1 MATFNFTEN
10 AKMALTY
17 AQEEAVAMNHRMVGT
32 EHVLLGIMRAEGIGS
47 SVLQTL
53 HVDPDKTRQ
62 DILSMVGQGQEAVD
76 PNRLAYTP
84 RVKRCFE
91 IAWALAVRLRMNSIA
106 TEHLLIALMQ
116 SGDGVAYQALVDQ
129 GVTLEHI
136 LREVNNHYGGGV
148 FGQPKASGH
157 GGMNGNPEDYGQQ
170 EGNGKGNALEE
181 YGRNLNQ
188 MAKEGKIDPVIGRSK
203 EIERVVQILIRRT
216 KNNPVLIGE
225 PGVGKTAIAEGLA
238 QRIVSGEVPE
248 LLKDKEIINVDMGGL
263 VAGSKYRGDFE
274 ERVKNI
280 IEEVKSRKNVILF
293 IDELH
298 TIVGAGSA
306 EGSLDAANILKP
318 ELARGDL
325 QVIGATTLDEYRKY
339 IEKDAALER
348 RFQPVTVDE
357 PSVDDAIEI
366 LRGIKDKYEAFHKV
380 EIEDAAVVS
389 AVKLSDRYIN
399 DRQLP
404 DKAIDLVDEA
414 CSRVRLRHSVA
425 PDSIQKMEN
434 ELETLSAEM
443 EAAIQAQEFEKAAE
457 YRDKKKAIQ
466 EQLSSER
473 ETWEKQ
479 NKTSHQVVTSEDIAE
494 VVSNWSGVPVTKLTE
509 EDSER
514 LLHLERIL
522 HERVIGQEEA
532 VTAVSKAVR
541 RAHSGL
547 KDAKRPIGSFLFLG
561 PTGVGKTELAKA
573 LAEALFD
580 DENAMVRIDMSEYME
595 KFAVSRLVGAPPGYV
610 GYDEGGQLTEAVRRK
625 PYSVILLDEIE
636 KAHPDVFN
644 ILLQVLDDGRLTDS
658 QGRVVDFKNTVI
670 IMTSNLGSQAIM
682 NSKTLGFTSVNDS
695 DKQAETD
702 YETMKSKVMDNLK
715 KAFRPEFLNRID
727 DIVVFHPLTDNELK
741 QIVGIMMK
749 DLKKRLADRDLAI
762 TLSDDAL
769 EELAKVG
776 YDPEFGARPLRR
788 AIQNQIEDPLADA
801 LLAGQYKNGDTIKV
815 ELDADKKF
823 VFTK

>member
-10 AKMALTY
+10 AKMALAY
-17 AQEEAVAMNHRMVGT
+17 AQEEAINMNHRMVGT
-32 EHVLLGIMRAEGIGS
+32 EHILLGIMRAEGIAS
-47 SVLQTL
+47 SVLKTL

-62 DILSMVGQGQEAVD
+62 DILSMVGQGQESVN

-116 SGDGVAYQALVDQ
+116 SGDGVAYQALADQ
-129 GVTLEHI
+129 GVTLEQV

-148 FGQPKASGH
+148 FGQPKTGGH
-157 GGMNGNPEDYGQQ
+157 SSMNGGAEEYGQQ

-238 QRIVSGEVPE
+238 QRIVSGDVPE

-404 DKAIDLVDEA
+404 DKAI
-414 CSRVRLRHSVA
+414 
-425 PDSIQKMEN
+425 
-434 ELETLSAEM
+434 
-443 EAAIQAQEFEKAAE
+443 
-457 YRDKKKAIQ
+457 
-466 EQLSSER
+466 
-473 ETWEKQ
+473 
-479 NKTSHQVVTSEDIAE
+479 
-494 VVSNWSGVPVTKLTE
+494 
-509 EDSER
+509 
-514 LLHLERIL
+514 
-522 HERVIGQEEA
+522 
-532 VTAVSKAVR
+532 
-541 RAHSGL
+541 
-547 KDAKRPIGSFLFLG
+547 
-561 PTGVGKTELAKA
+561 
-573 LAEALFD
+573 
-580 DENAMVRIDMSEYME
+580 
-595 KFAVSRLVGAPPGYV
+595 
-610 GYDEGGQLTEAVRRK
+610 
-625 PYSVILLDEIE
+625 
-636 KAHPDVFN
+636 
-644 ILLQVLDDGRLTDS
+644 
-658 QGRVVDFKNTVI
+658 
-670 IMTSNLGSQAIM
+670 
-682 NSKTLGFTSVNDS
+682 
-695 DKQAETD
+695 
-702 YETMKSKVMDNLK
+702 
-715 KAFRPEFLNRID
+715 
-727 DIVVFHPLTDNELK
+727 
-741 QIVGIMMK
+741 
-749 DLKKRLADRDLAI
+749 
-762 TLSDDAL
+762 
-769 EELAKVG
+769 
-776 YDPEFGARPLRR
+776 
-788 AIQNQIEDPLADA
+788 
-801 LLAGQYKNGDTIKV
+801 
-815 ELDADKKF
+815 
-823 VFTK
+823 

>member
-10 AKMALTY
+10 AKMALAY
-17 AQEEAVAMNHRMVGT
+17 AQEEALGMNHRMIGT
-32 EHVLLGIMRAEGIGS
+32 EHVLLGIMRAGGLGGS
-47 SVLQTL
+47 ILNSLR
-53 HVDPDKTRQ
+53 VDPERTRQ
-62 DILSMVGQGQEAVD
+62 DILSMVGQGQEPVN
-76 PNRLAYTP
+76 PRQLAYTP

-91 IAWALAVRLRMNSIA
+91 IAWSLAVRLRMNSIA
-106 TEHLLIALMQ
+106 TEHLLIALLQ
-116 SGDGVAYQALVDQ
+116 ANDGVAFQALADQ
-129 GVTLEHI
+129 GITLDQV
-136 LREVNNHYGGGV
+136 LREVNNHYGGTY
-148 FGQPKASGH
+148 FMPAKQQKYSGMDAM
-157 GGMNGNPEDYGQQ
+157 GDEPES
-170 EGNGKGNALEE
+170 GNGKGSALEE
-181 YGRNLNQ
+181 FGRNLNQ
-188 MAKEGKIDPVIGRSK
+188 MAKEGKIDPVIGRDK
-203 EIERVVQILIRRT
+203 EIERVIQILIRRT

-238 QRIVSGEVPE
+238 QRIVGGEVPE
-248 LLKDKEIINVDMGGL
+248 LLKEKEIFNVDMGGL

-318 ELARGDL
+318 ELARGEL
-325 QVIGATTLDEYRKY
+325 QMIGATTLDEYRKY

-357 PSVDDAIEI
+357 PSVEDAIEI

-380 EIEDAAVVS
+380 EIDDAAVVS

-404 DKAIDLVDEA
+404 DKAIDLIDEA
-414 CSRVRLRHSVA
+414 CSRVRLRHNVA
-425 PDSIQKMEN
+425 PDTIQQMES
-434 ELETLSAEM
+434 EVESLSGEM
-443 EAAIQAQEFEKAAE
+443 ESAIQAQEFEKAAE
-457 YRDKKKAIQ
+457 LRDKKKHAQ
-466 EQLSSER
+466 EELNTLR
-473 ETWEKQ
+473 EEWEKQ
-479 NKTSHQVVTSEDIAE
+479 NKTTHQVVTAEDIAE
-494 VVSNWSGVPVTKLTE
+494 IVSGWSGVPVTKLTE
-509 EDSER
+509 EDSTR
-514 LLHLERIL
+514 LLHLEDIL
-522 HERVIGQEEA
+522 HKRVVGQQEA
-532 VTAVSKAVR
+532 VSAVSKAVR

-547 KDAKRPIGSFLFLG
+547 KDVKRPIGSFLFLG

-625 PYSVILLDEIE
+625 PYSVVLLDEIE

-670 IMTSNLGSQAIM
+670 IMTSNMGSQAIM
-682 NSKTLGFTSVNDS
+682 ANKTLGFTSEEGDTAAS
-695 DKQAETD
+695 D
-702 YETMKSKVMDNLK
+702 YEAMKERVMDNLK
-715 KAFRPEFLNRID
+715 KVFRPEFLNRID
-727 DIVVFHPLTDNELK
+727 DIVVFHPLTDDELK
-741 QIVGIMMK
+741 QIVTIMLS
-749 DLKKRLADRDLAI
+749 DLKKRLADRELSLS
-762 TLSDDAL
+762 LSDDAI

-801 LLAGQYKNGDTIKV
+801 LLTGEYQSGDTVKV
-815 ELDADKKF
+815 ELDDKQKF
-823 VFTK
+823 IFTK

>member
-10 AKMALTY
+10 AKMALAY
-17 AQEEAVAMNHRMVGT
+17 AQEEAINMKHRMIGT
-32 EHVLLGIMRAEGIGS
+32 EHVLLGIMRAGGIGS
-47 SVLQTL
+47 SVLKNL
-53 HVDPDKTRQ
+53 HVDPERTRQ
-62 DILSMVGQGQEAVD
+62 DILSMVGEGREPVRASQ
-76 PNRLAYTP
+76 LAYTP

-91 IAWALAVRLRMNSIA
+91 IAWNLAVRLRMNSIA
-106 TEHLLIALMQ
+106 TEHLLIALLQ
-116 SGDGVAYQALVDQ
+116 ANDGVAFQALADQ
-129 GVTLEHI
+129 GITLEQVI
-136 LREVNNHYGGGV
+136 REVNGHYGGGV
-148 FGQPKASGH
+148 FGQPRQQNY
-157 GGMNGNPEDYGQQ
+157 GGMNGMPADEYGGQ
-170 EGNGKGNALEE
+170 EAGSKQSALEE

-188 MAKEGKIDPVIGRSK
+188 MAKEGKIDPVIGRAK
-203 EIERVVQILIRRT
+203 EIERVIQILIRRT

-238 QRIVSGEVPE
+238 QRIVAGEVPE

-280 IEEVKSRKNVILF
+280 IEEVKSKKNVILF

-357 PSVDDAIEI
+357 PTVDDAIEI

-380 EIEDAAVVS
+380 EIQDDAIVS

-414 CSRVRLRHSVA
+414 CSRVRLRHNVA
-425 PDSIQKMEN
+425 PETIQQMESR
-434 ELETLSAEM
+434 LEALGGEM

-457 YRDKKKAIQ
+457 IRDKKKRIQ
-466 EQLSSER
+466 EELTTAR
-473 ETWEKQ
+473 EAWDKQ
-479 NKTSHQVVTSEDIAE
+479 NKTTHQVVTSDDIAE

-509 EDSER
+509 EDSAR
-514 LLHLERIL
+514 LLRLEEIL

-682 NSKTLGFTSVNDS
+682 NSKTLGFTSADEN
-695 DKQAETD
+695 QAEAD
-702 YETMKSKVMDNLK
+702 YETMKEKVMDNLK

-727 DIVVFHPLTDNELK
+727 DIVVFHPLTAEELK

-749 DLKKRLADRDLAI
+749 DLRKRLADRDLSI
-762 TLSDDAL
+762 TLSDEAL
-769 EELAKVG
+769 DELAKVG

-801 LLAGQYKNGDTIKV
+801 LLAGQYQAGDTIKV
-815 ELDADKKF
+815 ALDDDKKF

>member
-10 AKMALTY
+10 AQMALTY
-17 AQEEAVAMNHRMVGT
+17 AQEEAINMKHRMIGT
-32 EHVLLGIMRAEGIGS
+32 EHLLLGIMRANGIAS
-47 SVLQTL
+47 TVLRSL
-53 HVDPDKTRQ
+53 GVDYDKTKT
-62 DILSMVGQGQEAVD
+62 DIVSMVGEGKETVD
-76 PNRLAYTP
+76 PNRLEYTP
-84 RVKRCFE
+84 RVKHCFE
-91 IAWALAVRLRMNSIA
+91 MAWNLAVRLKMNSIA
-106 TEHLLIALMQ
+106 TEHLLLAIMQ
-116 SGDGVAYQALVDQ
+116 ANDGVAYQALADQ
-129 GVTLEHI
+129 GIGLDAIV
-136 LREVNNHYGGGV
+136 REINGHYGGGV
-148 FGQPKASGH
+148 FGQQKPQQ
-157 GGMNGNPEDYGQQ
+157 GMGEDYAPGQ
-170 EGNGKGNALEE
+170 EGANGKGNALEE

-188 MAKEGKIDPVIGRSK
+188 MAKEGKIDPVIGRSQ
-203 EIERVVQILIRRT
+203 EIERVIQILIRRT

-238 QRIVSGEVPE
+238 QRIVSGDVPE
-248 LLKDKEIINVDMGGL
+248 LLKDKEIFNVDMGGL

-280 IEEVKSRKNVILF
+280 IDEVKKRKNVILF
-293 IDELH
+293 IDEMH

-357 PSVDDAIEI
+357 PNVDDAIEI
-366 LRGIKDKYEAFHKV
+366 LRGIKDKYEAYHKV
-380 EIEDAAVVS
+380 AIEDDAVVS

-404 DKAIDLVDEA
+404 DKAIDLIDEA
-414 CSRVRLRHSVA
+414 CSRVRLRHNMA
-425 PDSIQKMEN
+425 PDSIQNLEN
-434 ELETLSAEM
+434 KIETLANEM
-443 EAAIQAQEFEKAAE
+443 EAAIQAQEFEKAAKL
-457 YRDKKKAIQ
+457 RDEKKTLKEQFDQ
-466 EQLSSER
+466 ER
-473 ETWEKQ
+473 DAWEKQ
-479 NKTSHQVVTSEDIAE
+479 NKTTHQVVTAEDIADI
-494 VVSNWSGVPVTKLTE
+494 VSNWSGVPVTKLKE
-509 EDSER
+509 EDSQR
-514 LLHLERIL
+514 LLNMENIL
-522 HERVIGQEEA
+522 HQRVIGQEEA
-532 VTAVSKAVR
+532 VNAVSKAVR
-541 RAHSGL
+541 RAHSGI

-682 NSKTLGFTSVNDS
+682 NSKNLGFTSVEEDDN
-695 DKQAETD
+695 KAEAD

-727 DIVVFHPLTDNELK
+727 DIVVFHPLTADELK
-741 QIVGIMMK
+741 QIVGIMTN
-749 DLKKRLADRDLAI
+749 DLRKRLADRDLSLEFSDAA
-762 TLSDDAL
+762 LS
-769 EELAKVG
+769 ELAKDG
-776 YDPEFGARPLRR
+776 YDPEYGARPLRR
-788 AIQNQIEDPLADA
+788 AIQNKIEDPLADA
-801 LLAGQYKNGDTIKV
+801 LLSGQYQDGDTIKV
-815 ELDADKKF
+815 DLDDNNQF
-823 VFTK
+823 IFTK

>member
-10 AKMALTY
+10 AKMALAY
-17 AQEEAVAMNHRMVGT
+17 AQEEAINMKHRMIGT
-32 EHVLLGIMRAEGIGS
+32 EHVLLGIMRAGGIGS
-47 SVLQTL
+47 SVLKNL
-53 HVDPDKTRQ
+53 HVDPERTRQ
-62 DILSMVGQGQEAVD
+62 DILSMVGEGREPVRASQ
-76 PNRLAYTP
+76 LAYTP

-91 IAWALAVRLRMNSIA
+91 IAWNLAVRLRMNSIA
-106 TEHLLIALMQ
+106 TEHLLIALLQ
-116 SGDGVAYQALVDQ
+116 ANDGVAFQALADQ
-129 GVTLEHI
+129 GITLEQVI
-136 LREVNNHYGGGV
+136 REVNGHYGGGV
-148 FGQPKASGH
+148 FGQPRQQNYS
-157 GGMNGNPEDYGQQ
+157 GMNGMPADEYGGQ
-170 EGNGKGNALEE
+170 EAGSKQSALEE

-188 MAKEGKIDPVIGRSK
+188 MAKEGKIDPVIGRAK
-203 EIERVVQILIRRT
+203 EIERVIQILIRRT

-238 QRIVSGEVPE
+238 QRIVAGEVPE

-280 IEEVKSRKNVILF
+280 IEEVKSKKNVILF

-357 PSVDDAIEI
+357 PTVDDAIEI

-380 EIEDAAVVS
+380 EIQDDAIVS

-414 CSRVRLRHSVA
+414 CSRVRLRHNVA
-425 PDSIQKMEN
+425 PETIQKMESQ
-434 ELETLSAEM
+434 LEALGGEM

-457 YRDKKKAIQ
+457 IRDKKKHIQ
-466 EQLSSER
+466 EELTTAR
-473 ETWEKQ
+473 EAWDKQ
-479 NKTSHQVVTSEDIAE
+479 NKTTHQVVTSDDIAE

-509 EDSER
+509 EDSAR
-514 LLHLERIL
+514 LLRLEEIL

-682 NSKTLGFTSVNDS
+682 NSKTLGFTSADEN
-695 DKQAETD
+695 QAEAD
-702 YETMKSKVMDNLK
+702 YETMKEKVMDNLK

-727 DIVVFHPLTDNELK
+727 DIVVFHPLTADELK

-749 DLKKRLADRDLAI
+749 DLRKRLADRDLSI
-762 TLSDDAL
+762 TLSDEAL
-769 EELAKVG
+769 DELAKVG

-801 LLAGQYKNGDTIKV
+801 LLAGQYQAGDTIKV
-815 ELDADKKF
+815 ALDDDKQF

>member
-10 AKMALTY
+10 AQMALTY
-17 AQEEAVAMNHRMVGT
+17 AQEEAINMKHRMIGT
-32 EHVLLGIMRAEGIGS
+32 EHLLLGIMRANGIAS
-47 SVLQTL
+47 TVLRSL
-53 HVDPDKTRQ
+53 GVDYDKTKT
-62 DILSMVGQGQEAVD
+62 DIVSMVGEGKETVD
-76 PNRLAYTP
+76 PNRLEYTP
-84 RVKRCFE
+84 RVKHCFE
-91 IAWALAVRLRMNSIA
+91 MAWNLAVRLKMNSIA
-106 TEHLLIALMQ
+106 TEHLLLAIMQ
-116 SGDGVAYQALVDQ
+116 ANDGVAYQALADQ
-129 GVTLEHI
+129 GIGLDAIV
-136 LREVNNHYGGGV
+136 REINGHYGGGV
-148 FGQPKASGH
+148 FSQQKPQQ
-157 GGMNGNPEDYGQQ
+157 GMGEDYAPGQ
-170 EGNGKGNALEE
+170 EGANGKGNALEE

-188 MAKEGKIDPVIGRSK
+188 MAKEGKIDPVIGRSQ
-203 EIERVVQILIRRT
+203 EIERVIQILIRRT

-238 QRIVSGEVPE
+238 QRIVSGDVPE
-248 LLKDKEIINVDMGGL
+248 LLKDKEIFNVDMGGL

-280 IEEVKSRKNVILF
+280 IDEVKKRKNVILF
-293 IDELH
+293 IDEMH

-357 PSVDDAIEI
+357 PNVDDAIEI
-366 LRGIKDKYEAFHKV
+366 LRGIKDKYEAYHKV
-380 EIEDAAVVS
+380 AIEDDAVVS

-404 DKAIDLVDEA
+404 DKAIDLIDEA
-414 CSRVRLRHSVA
+414 CSRVRLRHNMA
-425 PDSIQKMEN
+425 PDSIQNLEN
-434 ELETLSAEM
+434 KIETLANEM
-443 EAAIQAQEFEKAAE
+443 EAAIQAQEFEKAAKL
-457 YRDKKKAIQ
+457 RDEKKTLK
-466 EQLSSER
+466 EQLDQER
-473 ETWEKQ
+473 DAWEKQ
-479 NKTSHQVVTSEDIAE
+479 NKTTHQVVTAEDIADI
-494 VVSNWSGVPVTKLTE
+494 VSNWSGVPVTKLKE
-509 EDSER
+509 EDSQR
-514 LLHLERIL
+514 LLNMENIL
-522 HERVIGQEEA
+522 HQRVIGQEEA

-541 RAHSGL
+541 RAHSGI

-682 NSKTLGFTSVNDS
+682 NSKNLGFTSVEEDDN
-695 DKQAETD
+695 KVEAD

-727 DIVVFHPLTDNELK
+727 DIVVFHPLTADELK
-741 QIVGIMMK
+741 QIVGIMTN
-749 DLKKRLADRDLAI
+749 DLRKRLADRDLSLEFSDAA
-762 TLSDDAL
+762 LS
-769 EELAKVG
+769 ELAKDG
-776 YDPEFGARPLRR
+776 YDPEYGARPLRR
-788 AIQNQIEDPLADA
+788 AIQNKIEDPLADA
-801 LLAGQYKNGDTIKV
+801 LLSGQYQDGDTIKV
-815 ELDADKKF
+815 DLDDNNQF
-823 VFTK
+823 IFTK

>member
-10 AKMALTY
+10 AKMALAY
-17 AQEEAVAMNHRMVGT
+17 AQEEAINMKHRMIGT
-32 EHVLLGIMRAEGIGS
+32 EHVLLGIMRAGGIGS
-47 SVLQTL
+47 SVLKNL
-53 HVDPDKTRQ
+53 HVDPERTRQ
-62 DILSMVGQGQEAVD
+62 DILSMVGEGREPVRASQ
-76 PNRLAYTP
+76 LAYTP

-91 IAWALAVRLRMNSIA
+91 IAWNLAVRLRMNSIA
-106 TEHLLIALMQ
+106 TEHLLIALLQ
-116 SGDGVAYQALVDQ
+116 ANDGVAFQALADQ
-129 GVTLEHI
+129 GITLEQVI
-136 LREVNNHYGGGV
+136 REVNGHYGGGV
-148 FGQPKASGH
+148 FGQPRQQNYS
-157 GGMNGNPEDYGQQ
+157 GMNGMPADEYGGQ
-170 EGNGKGNALEE
+170 EAGSKQSALEE

-188 MAKEGKIDPVIGRSK
+188 MAKEGKIDPVIGRAK
-203 EIERVVQILIRRT
+203 EIERVIQILIRRT

-238 QRIVSGEVPE
+238 QRIVAGEVPE

-280 IEEVKSRKNVILF
+280 IEEVKSKKNVILF

-357 PSVDDAIEI
+357 PTVDDAIEI

-380 EIEDAAVVS
+380 EIQDDAIVS

-414 CSRVRLRHSVA
+414 CSRVRLRHNVA
-425 PDSIQKMEN
+425 PETIQQMESQ
-434 ELETLSAEM
+434 LEALGGEM

-457 YRDKKKAIQ
+457 IRDKKKRIQ
-466 EQLSSER
+466 EELTTAR
-473 ETWEKQ
+473 EAWDKQ
-479 NKTSHQVVTSEDIAE
+479 NKTTHQVVTSDDIAE

-509 EDSER
+509 EDSAR
-514 LLHLERIL
+514 LLRLEEIL

-573 LAEALFD
+573 LAGALFD

-682 NSKTLGFTSVNDS
+682 NSKTLGFTSADEN
-695 DKQAETD
+695 QAEAD
-702 YETMKSKVMDNLK
+702 YETMKEKVMDNLK

-727 DIVVFHPLTDNELK
+727 DIVVFHPLTAEELK

-749 DLKKRLADRDLAI
+749 DLRKRLADRDLSI
-762 TLSDDAL
+762 TLSDEAL
-769 EELAKVG
+769 DELAKVG

-801 LLAGQYKNGDTIKV
+801 LLAGQYQAGDTIKV
-815 ELDADKKF
+815 ALDDDKKF

>member
-1 MATFNFTEN
+1 MAAFNFTEN
-10 AKMALTY
+10 AKMALAY
-17 AQEEAVAMNHRMVGT
+17 AQEEAITMKHRMVGT
-32 EHVLLGIMRAEGIGS
+32 EHLLLGIMRAGGIGS
-47 SVLQTL
+47 SVLKNL
-53 HVDPDKTRQ
+53 HVDPDKTRK
-62 DILSMVGQGQEAVD
+62 IVLGMVGEGREPVD

-91 IAWALAVRLRMNSIA
+91 IAWTLAVRLRMNSIA

-116 SGDGVAYQALVDQ
+116 ANDCVAYQALADQ
-129 GVTLEHI
+129 GITLEHI
-136 LREVNNHYGGGV
+136 LREVNAHYGGNV
-148 FGQPKASGH
+148 FGQAKQQAH
-157 GGMNGNPEDYGQQ
+157 GGMNGMPEEYGQQ
-170 EGNGKGNALEE
+170 EGNKSALEE

-188 MAKEGKIDPVIGRSK
+188 MAKEGKIDPVIGRAK
-203 EIERVVQILIRRT
+203 EIERVIQILIRRT

-248 LLKDKEIINVDMGGL
+248 LLKDKEIINVDMGSL

-280 IEEVKSRKNVILF
+280 IEEVKQRKNVILF

-357 PSVDDAIEI
+357 PSVDDAIDI

-380 EIEDAAVVS
+380 EIKDEAITS

-414 CSRVRLRHSVA
+414 CSRVRLRHNVA
-425 PDSIQKMEN
+425 PETIQQLES
-434 ELETLSAEM
+434 ELETLTGEM

-457 YRDKKKAIQ
+457 VRDKKKAVQ
-466 EQLSSER
+466 EKLTAER
-473 ETWEKQ
+473 DTWEKQ
-479 NKTSHQVVTSEDIAE
+479 NKTSHQVVTAEDIAE

-514 LLHLERIL
+514 LLHLENIL
-522 HERVIGQEEA
+522 HERVVGQEEA
-532 VTAVSKAVR
+532 VSAVSKAVR

-682 NSKTLGFTSVNDS
+682 NSKTLGFASVD
-695 DKQAETD
+695 DDAKAESD
-702 YETMKSKVMDNLK
+702 YEAMKSRAMDNLK

-727 DIVVFHPLTDNELK
+727 DIVVFHPLTDSELK

-749 DLKKRLADRDLAI
+749 DLRKRLADRGLSI
-762 TLSDDAL
+762 TLSDNAL

-801 LLAGQYKNGDTIKV
+801 LLAGQYHDGDTIKV
-815 ELDADKKF
+815 ELDDEKHFKF
-823 VFTK
+823 N

>member
-10 AKMALTY
+10 AQMALTY
-17 AQEEAVAMNHRMVGT
+17 AQEEAINMKHRMIGT
-32 EHVLLGIMRAEGIGS
+32 EHLLLGIMRANGIAS
-47 SVLQTL
+47 TVLRSL
-53 HVDPDKTRQ
+53 GVDYDKTKT
-62 DILSMVGQGQEAVD
+62 DIVSMVGEGKETVD
-76 PNRLAYTP
+76 PNRLEYTP
-84 RVKRCFE
+84 RVKHCFE
-91 IAWALAVRLRMNSIA
+91 MAWNLAVRLKMNSIA
-106 TEHLLIALMQ
+106 TEHLLLAIMQ
-116 SGDGVAYQALVDQ
+116 ANDGVAYQALADQ
-129 GVTLEHI
+129 GIGLDAIV
-136 LREVNNHYGGGV
+136 REINGHYGGGV
-148 FGQPKASGH
+148 FGQQKPQQ
-157 GGMNGNPEDYGQQ
+157 GMGEDYAPGQ
-170 EGNGKGNALEE
+170 EGANGKGNALEE

-188 MAKEGKIDPVIGRSK
+188 MAKEGKIDPVIGRSQ
-203 EIERVVQILIRRT
+203 EIERVIQILIRRT

-238 QRIVSGEVPE
+238 QRIVSGDVPE
-248 LLKDKEIINVDMGGL
+248 LLKDKEIFNVDMGGL

-280 IEEVKSRKNVILF
+280 IDEVKKRKNVILF
-293 IDELH
+293 IDEMH

-357 PSVDDAIEI
+357 PNVDDAIEI
-366 LRGIKDKYEAFHKV
+366 LRGIKDKYEAYHKV
-380 EIEDAAVVS
+380 AIEDDAVVS

-404 DKAIDLVDEA
+404 DKAIDLIDEA
-414 CSRVRLRHSVA
+414 CSRVRLRHNMA
-425 PDSIQKMEN
+425 PDSIQNLEN
-434 ELETLSAEM
+434 KIETLANEM
-443 EAAIQAQEFEKAAE
+443 EAAIQAQEFEKAAKL
-457 YRDKKKAIQ
+457 RDEKKTLKEQFDQ
-466 EQLSSER
+466 ER
-473 ETWEKQ
+473 DAWEKQ
-479 NKTSHQVVTSEDIAE
+479 NKTTHQVVTAEDIADI
-494 VVSNWSGVPVTKLTE
+494 VSNWSGVPVTKLKE
-509 EDSER
+509 EDSQR
-514 LLHLERIL
+514 LLNMENIL
-522 HERVIGQEEA
+522 HQRVIGQEEA
-532 VTAVSKAVR
+532 VNAVSKAVR
-541 RAHSGL
+541 RAHSGI

-682 NSKTLGFTSVNDS
+682 NSKNLGFTSVEEDDN
-695 DKQAETD
+695 KAEAD

-727 DIVVFHPLTDNELK
+727 DIVVFHPLTADELK
-741 QIVGIMMK
+741 QIVGIMTN
-749 DLKKRLADRDLAI
+749 DLRKRLADRDLSLEFSDAA
-762 TLSDDAL
+762 LS
-769 EELAKVG
+769 ELAKDG
-776 YDPEFGARPLRR
+776 YDPEYGARPLRR
-788 AIQNQIEDPLADA
+788 AIQNKIEDPLADA
-801 LLAGQYKNGDTIKV
+801 LLSGQYQDGDTIKV
-815 ELDADKKF
+815 DFDDNNQF
-823 VFTK
+823 IFTK

>member
-17 AQEEAVAMNHRMVGT
+17 AQEEAVAMNHRMMGT

-47 SVLQTL
+47 SVLKTL

-157 GGMNGNPEDYGQQ
+157 SGMNGNSEDYGQQ

-238 QRIVSGEVPE
+238 QRIVSGDVPE

-306 EGSLDAANILKP
+306 KP
-318 ELARGDL
+318 CRNC
-325 QVIGATTLDEYRKY
+325 
-339 IEKDAALER
+339 
-348 RFQPVTVDE
+348 P
-357 PSVDDAIEI
+357 
-366 LRGIKDKYEAFHKV
+366 
-380 EIEDAAVVS
+380 
-389 AVKLSDRYIN
+389 
-399 DRQLP
+399 
-404 DKAIDLVDEA
+404 
-414 CSRVRLRHSVA
+414 
-425 PDSIQKMEN
+425 
-434 ELETLSAEM
+434 
-443 EAAIQAQEFEKAAE
+443 
-457 YRDKKKAIQ
+457 
-466 EQLSSER
+466 
-473 ETWEKQ
+473 
-479 NKTSHQVVTSEDIAE
+479 
-494 VVSNWSGVPVTKLTE
+494 
-509 EDSER
+509 
-514 LLHLERIL
+514 
-522 HERVIGQEEA
+522 
-532 VTAVSKAVR
+532 
-541 RAHSGL
+541 
-547 KDAKRPIGSFLFLG
+547 
-561 PTGVGKTELAKA
+561 
-573 LAEALFD
+573 
-580 DENAMVRIDMSEYME
+580 
-595 KFAVSRLVGAPPGYV
+595 
-610 GYDEGGQLTEAVRRK
+610 
-625 PYSVILLDEIE
+625 
-636 KAHPDVFN
+636 
-644 ILLQVLDDGRLTDS
+644 
-658 QGRVVDFKNTVI
+658 
-670 IMTSNLGSQAIM
+670 
-682 NSKTLGFTSVNDS
+682 
-695 DKQAETD
+695 
-702 YETMKSKVMDNLK
+702 
-715 KAFRPEFLNRID
+715 
-727 DIVVFHPLTDNELK
+727 
-741 QIVGIMMK
+741 
-749 DLKKRLADRDLAI
+749 
-762 TLSDDAL
+762 
-769 EELAKVG
+769 
-776 YDPEFGARPLRR
+776 
-788 AIQNQIEDPLADA
+788 
-801 LLAGQYKNGDTIKV
+801 
-815 ELDADKKF
+815 
-823 VFTK
+823 

>member
-10 AKMALTY
+10 AQMALTY
-17 AQEEAVAMNHRMVGT
+17 AQEEAINMKHRMIGT
-32 EHVLLGIMRAEGIGS
+32 EHLLLGIMRANGIAS
-47 SVLQTL
+47 TVLRSL
-53 HVDPDKTRQ
+53 GVDYDKTKT
-62 DILSMVGQGQEAVD
+62 DIVSMVGEGKETVD
-76 PNRLAYTP
+76 PNRLEYTP
-84 RVKRCFE
+84 RVKHCFE
-91 IAWALAVRLRMNSIA
+91 MAWNLAVRLKMNSIA
-106 TEHLLIALMQ
+106 TEHLLLAIMQ
-116 SGDGVAYQALVDQ
+116 ANDGVAYQALADQ
-129 GVTLEHI
+129 GIGLDAIV
-136 LREVNNHYGGGV
+136 REINGHYGGGV
-148 FGQPKASGH
+148 FGQQKPQQ
-157 GGMNGNPEDYGQQ
+157 GMGEDYAPGQ
-170 EGNGKGNALEE
+170 EGANGKGNALEE

-188 MAKEGKIDPVIGRSK
+188 MAKEGKIDPVIGRSQ
-203 EIERVVQILIRRT
+203 EIERVIQILIRRT

-238 QRIVSGEVPE
+238 QRIVSGDVPE
-248 LLKDKEIINVDMGGL
+248 LLKDKEIFNVDMGGL

-280 IEEVKSRKNVILF
+280 IDEVKKRKNVILF
-293 IDELH
+293 IDEMH

-357 PSVDDAIEI
+357 PNVDDAIEI
-366 LRGIKDKYEAFHKV
+366 LRGIKDKYEAYHKV
-380 EIEDAAVVS
+380 AIEDDAVVS

-404 DKAIDLVDEA
+404 DKAIDLIDEA
-414 CSRVRLRHSVA
+414 CSRVRLRHNMA
-425 PDSIQKMEN
+425 PDSIQNLEN
-434 ELETLSAEM
+434 KIEILANEM
-443 EAAIQAQEFEKAAE
+443 EAAIQAQEFEKAAKL
-457 YRDKKKAIQ
+457 RDEKKTLK
-466 EQLSSER
+466 EQLDQER
-473 ETWEKQ
+473 DAWEKQ
-479 NKTSHQVVTSEDIAE
+479 NKTTHQVVTAEDIADI
-494 VVSNWSGVPVTKLTE
+494 VSNWSGVPVTKLKE
-509 EDSER
+509 EDSQR
-514 LLHLERIL
+514 LLNMENIL
-522 HERVIGQEEA
+522 HQRVIGQEEA

-541 RAHSGL
+541 RAHSGI

-682 NSKTLGFTSVNDS
+682 NSKNLGFTSVEEDDN
-695 DKQAETD
+695 KVEAD
-702 YETMKSKVMDNLK
+702 YEIMKSKVMDNLK

-727 DIVVFHPLTDNELK
+727 DIVVFHPLTADELK
-741 QIVGIMMK
+741 QIVGIMTN
-749 DLKKRLADRDLAI
+749 DLRKRLADRDLSLEFSDAA
-762 TLSDDAL
+762 LS
-769 EELAKVG
+769 ELAKDG
-776 YDPEFGARPLRR
+776 YDPEYGARPLRR
-788 AIQNQIEDPLADA
+788 AIQNKIEDPLADA
-801 LLAGQYKNGDTIKV
+801 LLSGQYQDGDTIKV
-815 ELDADKKF
+815 DLDDNNKF
-823 VFTK
+823 IFTK

>member
-10 AKMALTY
+10 AKMALAY
-17 AQEEAVAMNHRMVGT
+17 AQEEAINMKHRMIGT
-32 EHVLLGIMRAEGIGS
+32 EHVLLGIMRAGGIGS
-47 SVLQTL
+47 SVLKNL
-53 HVDPDKTRQ
+53 HVDPERTRQ
-62 DILSMVGQGQEAVD
+62 DILSMVGEGREPVRASQ
-76 PNRLAYTP
+76 LAYTP

-91 IAWALAVRLRMNSIA
+91 IAWNLAVRLRMNSIA
-106 TEHLLIALMQ
+106 TEHLLIALLQ
-116 SGDGVAYQALVDQ
+116 ANDGVAFQALADQ
-129 GVTLEHI
+129 GITLEQVI
-136 LREVNNHYGGGV
+136 REVNGHYGGGV
-148 FGQPKASGH
+148 FGQPRQQNY
-157 GGMNGNPEDYGQQ
+157 GGMNGMPADEYGGQ
-170 EGNGKGNALEE
+170 ENGSKQSALEE

-188 MAKEGKIDPVIGRSK
+188 MAKEGKIDPVIGRAK
-203 EIERVVQILIRRT
+203 EIERVIQILIRRT

-238 QRIVSGEVPE
+238 QRIVAGEVPE

-280 IEEVKSRKNVILF
+280 IEEVKSKKNVILF

-357 PSVDDAIEI
+357 PTVDDAIEI

-380 EIEDAAVVS
+380 EIQDDAIVS

-414 CSRVRLRHSVA
+414 CSRVRLRHNVA
-425 PDSIQKMEN
+425 PETIQQMESQ
-434 ELETLSAEM
+434 LEALGGEM

-457 YRDKKKAIQ
+457 IRDKKKHIQ
-466 EQLSSER
+466 EELTTAR
-473 ETWEKQ
+473 EAWDKQ
-479 NKTSHQVVTSEDIAE
+479 NKTTHQVVISDDIAE

-509 EDSER
+509 EDSAR
-514 LLHLERIL
+514 LLRLEEIL

-682 NSKTLGFTSVNDS
+682 NSKTLGFTSADEN
-695 DKQAETD
+695 QAEAD
-702 YETMKSKVMDNLK
+702 YETMKEKVMDNLK

-727 DIVVFHPLTDNELK
+727 DIVVFHPLTADELK

-749 DLKKRLADRDLAI
+749 DLRKRLADRDLSI
-762 TLSDDAL
+762 TLSDEAL
-769 EELAKVG
+769 DELAKVG

-801 LLAGQYKNGDTIKV
+801 LLAGQYQAGDTIKV
-815 ELDADKKF
+815 ALGDDKQF

>member
-10 AKMALTY
+10 AQMALTY
-17 AQEEAVAMNHRMVGT
+17 AQEEAINMKHRMIGT
-32 EHVLLGIMRAEGIGS
+32 EHLLLGIMRANGIAS
-47 SVLQTL
+47 TVLRSL
-53 HVDPDKTRQ
+53 GVDYDKTKT
-62 DILSMVGQGQEAVD
+62 DIVSMVGEGKETVD
-76 PNRLAYTP
+76 PNRLEYTP
-84 RVKRCFE
+84 RVKHCFE
-91 IAWALAVRLRMNSIA
+91 MAWNLAVRLKMNSIA
-106 TEHLLIALMQ
+106 TEHLLLAIMQ
-116 SGDGVAYQALVDQ
+116 ANDGVAYQALADQ
-129 GVTLEHI
+129 GIGLDAIV
-136 LREVNNHYGGGV
+136 REINGHYGGGV
-148 FGQPKASGH
+148 FGQQKPQQ
-157 GGMNGNPEDYGQQ
+157 GMGEDYAPGQ
-170 EGNGKGNALEE
+170 EGANGKGNALEE

-188 MAKEGKIDPVIGRSK
+188 MAKEGKIDPVIGRSQ
-203 EIERVVQILIRRT
+203 EIERVIQILIRRT

-238 QRIVSGEVPE
+238 QRIVSGDVPE
-248 LLKDKEIINVDMGGL
+248 LLKDKEIFNVDMGGL

-280 IEEVKSRKNVILF
+280 INEVKKRKNVILF
-293 IDELH
+293 IDEMH

-357 PSVDDAIEI
+357 PNVDDAIEI
-366 LRGIKDKYEAFHKV
+366 LRGIKDKYEAYHKV
-380 EIEDAAVVS
+380 AIEDDAVVS

-404 DKAIDLVDEA
+404 DKAIDLIDEA
-414 CSRVRLRHSVA
+414 CSRVRLRHNMA
-425 PDSIQKMEN
+425 PDSIQNLEN
-434 ELETLSAEM
+434 KIETLANEM
-443 EAAIQAQEFEKAAE
+443 EAAIQAQEFEKAAKL
-457 YRDKKKAIQ
+457 RDEKKTLKEQFDQ
-466 EQLSSER
+466 ER
-473 ETWEKQ
+473 DAWEKQ
-479 NKTSHQVVTSEDIAE
+479 NKTTHQVVTAEDIADI
-494 VVSNWSGVPVTKLTE
+494 VSNWSGVPVTKLKE
-509 EDSER
+509 EDSQR
-514 LLHLERIL
+514 LLNMENIL
-522 HERVIGQEEA
+522 HQRVIGQEEA
-532 VTAVSKAVR
+532 VNAVSKAVR
-541 RAHSGL
+541 RAHSGI

-682 NSKTLGFTSVNDS
+682 NSKNLGFTSVEEDDN
-695 DKQAETD
+695 KAEAD

-727 DIVVFHPLTDNELK
+727 DIVVFHPLTADELK
-741 QIVGIMMK
+741 QIVGIMTN
-749 DLKKRLADRDLAI
+749 DLRKRLADRDLSLEFSDAA
-762 TLSDDAL
+762 LS
-769 EELAKVG
+769 ELAKDG
-776 YDPEFGARPLRR
+776 YDPEYGARPLRR
-788 AIQNQIEDPLADA
+788 AIQNKIEDPLADA
-801 LLAGQYKNGDTIKV
+801 LLSGQYQDGDTIKV
-815 ELDADKKF
+815 DFDDNNQF
-823 VFTK
+823 IFTK

>member
-10 AKMALTY
+10 AQMALTY
-17 AQEEAVAMNHRMVGT
+17 AQEEAINMKHRMIGT
-32 EHVLLGIMRAEGIGS
+32 EHLLLGIMRANGIAS
-47 SVLQTL
+47 TVLRSL
-53 HVDPDKTRQ
+53 GVDYDKTKT
-62 DILSMVGQGQEAVD
+62 DIVSMVGEGKETVD
-76 PNRLAYTP
+76 PNRLEYTP
-84 RVKRCFE
+84 RVKHCFE
-91 IAWALAVRLRMNSIA
+91 MAWNLAVRLKMNSIA
-106 TEHLLIALMQ
+106 TEHLLLAIMQ
-116 SGDGVAYQALVDQ
+116 ANDGVAYQALADQ
-129 GVTLEHI
+129 GIGLDAIV
-136 LREVNNHYGGGV
+136 REINGHYGGGV
-148 FGQPKASGH
+148 FGQQKPQQ
-157 GGMNGNPEDYGQQ
+157 GMGEDYVPGQ
-170 EGNGKGNALEE
+170 EGANGKGNALEE

-188 MAKEGKIDPVIGRSK
+188 MAKEGKIDPVIGRSQ
-203 EIERVVQILIRRT
+203 EIERVIQILIRRT

-238 QRIVSGEVPE
+238 QRIVSGDVPE
-248 LLKDKEIINVDMGGL
+248 LLKDKEIFNVDMGGL

-280 IEEVKSRKNVILF
+280 IDEVKKRKNVILF
-293 IDELH
+293 IDEMH

-357 PSVDDAIEI
+357 PNVDDAIEI
-366 LRGIKDKYEAFHKV
+366 LRGIKDKYEAYHKV
-380 EIEDAAVVS
+380 AIEDDAVVS

-404 DKAIDLVDEA
+404 DKAIDLIDEA
-414 CSRVRLRHSVA
+414 CSRVRLRHNMA
-425 PDSIQKMEN
+425 PDSIQNLEN
-434 ELETLSAEM
+434 KIETLANEM
-443 EAAIQAQEFEKAAE
+443 EAAIQAQEFEKAAKL
-457 YRDKKKAIQ
+457 RDEKKTLK
-466 EQLSSER
+466 EQLDQER
-473 ETWEKQ
+473 DAWEKQ
-479 NKTSHQVVTSEDIAE
+479 NKTTHQVVTAEDIADI
-494 VVSNWSGVPVTKLTE
+494 VSNWSGVPVTKLKE
-509 EDSER
+509 EDSQR
-514 LLHLERIL
+514 LLNMENIL
-522 HERVIGQEEA
+522 HQRVIGQEEA

-541 RAHSGL
+541 RAHSGI

-682 NSKTLGFTSVNDS
+682 NSKNLGFTSVEEDDN
-695 DKQAETD
+695 KVEAD

-727 DIVVFHPLTDNELK
+727 DIVVFHPLTADELK
-741 QIVGIMMK
+741 QIVGIMTN
-749 DLKKRLADRDLAI
+749 DLRKRLADRDLSLEFSDAA
-762 TLSDDAL
+762 LS
-769 EELAKVG
+769 ELAKDG
-776 YDPEFGARPLRR
+776 YDPEYGARPLRR
-788 AIQNQIEDPLADA
+788 AIQNKIEDPLADA
-801 LLAGQYKNGDTIKV
+801 LLSGQYQDGDTIKV
-815 ELDADKKF
+815 DLDDNNQF
-823 VFTK
+823 IFTK

>member
-10 AKMALTY
+10 AQMALTY
-17 AQEEAVAMNHRMVGT
+17 AQEEAINMKHRMIGT
-32 EHVLLGIMRAEGIGS
+32 EHLLLGIMRANGIAS
-47 SVLQTL
+47 TVLRSL
-53 HVDPDKTRQ
+53 GVDYDKTKT
-62 DILSMVGQGQEAVD
+62 DIVSMVGEGKETVD
-76 PNRLAYTP
+76 PNRLEYTP
-84 RVKRCFE
+84 RVKHCFE
-91 IAWALAVRLRMNSIA
+91 MAWNLAVRLKMNSIA
-106 TEHLLIALMQ
+106 TEHLLLAIMQ
-116 SGDGVAYQALVDQ
+116 ANDGVAYQALADQ
-129 GVTLEHI
+129 GIGLDAIV
-136 LREVNNHYGGGV
+136 REINGHYGGGV
-148 FGQPKASGH
+148 FGQQKPQQ
-157 GGMNGNPEDYGQQ
+157 GMGEDYAPGQ
-170 EGNGKGNALEE
+170 EGANGKGNALEE

-188 MAKEGKIDPVIGRSK
+188 MAKEGKIDPVIGRSQ
-203 EIERVVQILIRRT
+203 EIERVIQILIRRT

-238 QRIVSGEVPE
+238 QRIVSGDVPE
-248 LLKDKEIINVDMGGL
+248 LLKDKEIFNVDMGGL

-280 IEEVKSRKNVILF
+280 IDEVKKRKNVILF
-293 IDELH
+293 IDEMH

-357 PSVDDAIEI
+357 PNVDDAIEI
-366 LRGIKDKYEAFHKV
+366 LRGIKDKYEAYHKV
-380 EIEDAAVVS
+380 AIEDDAVVS

-404 DKAIDLVDEA
+404 DKAIDLIDEA
-414 CSRVRLRHSVA
+414 CSRVRLRHNMA
-425 PDSIQKMEN
+425 PDSIQNLEN
-434 ELETLSAEM
+434 KIETLANEM
-443 EAAIQAQEFEKAAE
+443 EAAIQAQEFEKAAKL
-457 YRDKKKAIQ
+457 RDEKKTLK
-466 EQLSSER
+466 EQLDQER
-473 ETWEKQ
+473 DAWEKQ
-479 NKTSHQVVTSEDIAE
+479 NKTTHQVVTAEDIADI
-494 VVSNWSGVPVTKLTE
+494 VSNWSGVPVTKLKE
-509 EDSER
+509 EDSQR
-514 LLHLERIL
+514 LLNMENIL
-522 HERVIGQEEA
+522 HQRVIGQEEA

-541 RAHSGL
+541 RAHSGI

-636 KAHPDVFN
+636 KAHSDVFN

-682 NSKTLGFTSVNDS
+682 NSKNLGFTSVEEDDN
-695 DKQAETD
+695 KVEAD

-727 DIVVFHPLTDNELK
+727 DIVVFHPLTADELK
-741 QIVGIMMK
+741 QIVGIMTN
-749 DLKKRLADRDLAI
+749 DLRKRLADRA
-762 TLSDDAL
+762 LSLEFSDAAL
-769 EELAKVG
+769 SELAKDG
-776 YDPEFGARPLRR
+776 YDPEYGARPLRR
-788 AIQNQIEDPLADA
+788 AIQNKIEDPLADA
-801 LLAGQYKNGDTIKV
+801 LLSGQYQDGDTIKV
-815 ELDADKKF
+815 DLDDNNKF
-823 VFTK
+823 IFTK